1 LFFFTG
7 NTSYERLYLDYSK
20 DLAKVK
26 QMFEFLLT
34 KEQMFCII
42 NDEKNISSPE
52 VITVRKKYVLK
63 NKKRFFLFIFVL
75 TVLTASI
82 FAMPSA
88 YGYNGKECVTVI
100 VKEGDTLW
108 NIASSHY
115 ENGDIRKTHI

>member
-1 LFFFTG
+1 
-7 NTSYERLYLDYSK
+7 
-20 DLAKVK
+20 
-26 QMFEFLLT
+26 MFEFLLT

-42 NDEKNISSPE
+42 NNEKNISSPE

-63 NKKRFFLFIFVL
+63 NKKRFFIFIFVL

-88 YGYNGKECVTVI
+88 YGYNEKECVTVI

-115 ENGDIRKTHI
+115 ESGDIRKHIYEIKKKNNLTSSAIYPGDVLYLP